1 MTSATS
7 EAGAAPVR
15 AGPRKH
21 EAVSR
26 LTDLL
31 SRATSAVVTDYRGLS
46 VKQLE
51 DLRRKLRAEGVD
63 YVVVKNTLARRAA
76 AEAGVGD
83 FSSVLIGPVGL
94 AVGYGDLS
102 APARVLAEYFR
113 ANRVAPMVAGLAEGR
128 VLDQAAVRSL
138 ADLPSREVLLSQLAG
153 TLLSP
158 LTTLAGSLDS
168 ILSTFA
174 ATLDSYRE
182 KLEAA

>member
-1 MTSATS
+1 MTTATP
-7 EAGAAPVR
+7 GAEAPVR
-15 AGPRKH
+15 ASPRKH
-21 EAVSR
+21 ETVTR
-26 LTDLL
+26 LTELL
-31 SRATSAVVTDYRGLS
+31 SRATSAVVTDYRGLT

-76 AEAGVGD
+76 SEAGVGE
-83 FSSVLIGPVGL
+83 FSSVLVGPVGL

-138 ADLPSREVLLSQLAG
+138 ADLPSREVLLSMLAG
-153 TLLSP
+153 TLQSP
-158 LTTLAGSLDS
+158 LTTLAGSLQS